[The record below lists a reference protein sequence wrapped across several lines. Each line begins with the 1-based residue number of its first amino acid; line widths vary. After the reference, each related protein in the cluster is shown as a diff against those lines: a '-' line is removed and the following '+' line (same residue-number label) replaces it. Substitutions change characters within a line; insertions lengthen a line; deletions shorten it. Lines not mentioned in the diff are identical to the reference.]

1 MKTAV
6 LKPSSHQLISLAYY
20 LSKQKKKIETN
31 KQQKTLQVSLTSF
44 KISSTHLLLQYSKT
58 KYDCC

>member
-20 LSKQKKKIETN
+20 LSKQKKKNRN
-31 KQQKTLQVSLTSF
+31 KQTTKNTSGQLNIIQDQLYSSVAAILQ
-44 KISSTHLLLQYSKT
+44 
-58 KYDCC
+58 D